1 MLVDGRTR
9 TEIWSMPERVM
20 CRAGQDATYALMG
33 GWWEIC
39 SVRYAT
45 RRETPAAVDMDVG
58 GEVVEAET
66 EPEPDSAVLAVEA
79 RERFESWAETFDSTT
94 VDGDLFTVGE
104 DQPFMESRL
113 PIAPTRPD
121 LSEPLI
127 VPASEWER
135 CGLWGA
141 SMWVVMIGVRSS
153 GSYEI
158 GGTSQCMRKFSPR
171 TELYGLQGLPRWWL
185 GEREEKEVKKR
196 AVAGQRRA
204 GNERRATYDV
214 PKIFRKGET

>member
-1 MLVDGRTR
+1 
-9 TEIWSMPERVM
+9 
-20 CRAGQDATYALMG
+20 
-33 GWWEIC
+33 
-39 SVRYAT
+39 
-45 RRETPAAVDMDVG
+45 MDVG
-58 GEVVEAET
+58 GEVVEAEA
-66 EPEPDSAVLAVEA
+66 EPEPDSTVLAVEA

-94 VDGDLFTVGE
+94 VDGDLFTAGE

-127 VPASEWER
+127 VPASGWER
-135 CGLWGA
+135 CGFGGA
-141 SMWVVMIGVRSS
+141 STWVVMMGVRSS

-185 GEREEKEVKKR
+185 GEHGEKEVKKR
-196 AVAGQRRA
+196 AVAGQVAGGRRTK
-204 GNERRATYDV
+204 GDV
-214 PKIFRKGET
+214 RCAEDLSKR